1 LSDVRYARDG
11 SDLVDRGLFLADSQ
25 NHARPTACVP
35 AHGAARFSWRLL
47 GRMTADPIL
56 AEPVALAHTPL
67 LTPDGGPV
75 TLAAYLGTPLVVQF
89 VRYFGCL
96 PCQAYL
102 RALDERADALE
113 AAGARPIAV
122 GGSADYQARWLRD
135 TGVRM
140 PLLLDP
146 DQRLREAVGFGSLS
160 GRQLMAPRGLRTYAA
175 AVLSG
180 IRPQRIT
187 GDVRRSPGI
196 AIVDASL
203 EVRWTYEG
211 TALGDYP
218 SLDEVS
224 AAVTLVTPGERR
236 DG

>member
-1 LSDVRYARDG
+1 MADRSVGWLTSAGTAPVCASTRRAR
-11 SDLVDRGLFLADSQ
+11 LPRRV
-25 NHARPTACVP
+25 
-35 AHGAARFSWRLL
+35 L
-47 GRMTADPIL
+47 GRMTAQPITL
-56 AEPVALAHTPL
+56 GTASLTRIPL
-67 LTPDGGPV
+67 LTPDGQPAS
-75 TLAAYLGTPLVVQF
+75 LAAFPGPLVVQF

-102 RALDERADALE
+102 RALDASVDALADAGTT
-113 AAGARPIAV
+113 AIAV

-146 DQRLREAVGFGSLS
+146 DQRLRDAVGFGSLS

-180 IRPQRIT
+180 IRPQRVT

-196 AIVDASL
+196 AILDTAHD
-203 EVRWTYEG
+203 VRWTYEG

-218 SLDEVS
+218 SLEEVL
-224 AAVTLVTPGERR
+224 AAVGLVTPGKQQ

>member
-1 LSDVRYARDG
+1 M
-11 SDLVDRGLFLADSQ
+11 
-25 NHARPTACVP
+25 
-35 AHGAARFSWRLL
+35 
-47 GRMTADPIL
+47 GRMTADPVL
-56 AEPVALAHTPL
+56 AEAAALAQTPL
-67 LTPDGGPV
+67 LTPDGEPV
-75 TLAAYLGTPLVVQF
+75 TLAAFRGTPLVVQF

-102 RALDERADALE
+102 RALDERTDELA
-113 AAGARPIAV
+113 AAGVRPIAV

-146 DQRLREAVGFGSLS
+146 DQRLRDAVGFGSLS

-196 AIVDASL
+196 AILDTSI

-218 SLDEVS
+218 SLDEVT
-224 AAVTLVTPGERR
+224 AAAMLVTAGERR

>member
-1 LSDVRYARDG
+1 V
-11 SDLVDRGLFLADSQ
+11 
-25 NHARPTACVP
+25 
-35 AHGAARFSWRLL
+35 
-47 GRMTADPIL
+47 TADPIL
-56 AEPVALAHTPL
+56 AEPAALAQIPL
-67 LTPDGGPV
+67 LTPDGEPL
-75 TLAAYLGTPLVVQF
+75 TLAAFQGTPVVIQF

-102 RALDERADALE
+102 RALDERTDELE
-113 AAGARPIAV
+113 TSGARPIAV

-146 DQRLREAVGFGSLS
+146 DQRLRDAVGFGSLS

-187 GDVRRSPGI
+187 GDVRRSPGV
-196 AIVDASL
+196 AILGARLD
-203 EVRWTYEG
+203 VRWTYEG

-218 SLDEVS
+218 SLEEVLD
-224 AAVTLVTPGERR
+224 AVVLVASEARR